1 MKSVFLCNDKQ
12 NPARVYSQ
20 ETRNALLHCARLSD
34 AVYSKEDVLTNKE
47 FFKDTEYVFSTWGMP
62 VFSADEVAD
71 IFPSLK
77 CIFYAAG
84 TVQYFARPFLEKGIK
99 VFSAWKANA
108 VPVAEYAVAQIILAN
123 KGFFGCAQRQ
133 SSGDIANARQ
143 LKNRYPGSYGEY
155 IGILGAG
162 AVGSLVIKMLKNYHL
177 RIKVFDPFLSAA
189 SAEALGVEK
198 CTLEEIFSNCFV
210 ISNHLANNNETKQIL
225 KKHHFESMR
234 KYATF
239 INTGRGAQVDEY
251 GLADVLSERPDITA
265 ILDVTEPEPPESG
278 HPFYRLENCI
288 LTPHIAGSN
297 GDEVQ
302 RMGEYMLDEYMRL
315 INHEPT
321 LYEVSLKMLETM
333 A

>member
-1 MKSVFLCNDKQ
+1 MKSVFLCNGMQ
-12 NPARVYSQ
+12 NPSRVYSQ
-20 ETRNALLHCARLSD
+20 DTRSALLRCADLSGTI
-34 AVYSKEDVLTNKE
+34 YSREDVLSNKDL
-47 FFKDTEYVFSTWGMP
+47 FKDTEYVFSTWGMP
-62 VFSADEVAD
+62 VFSAEEVAD

-84 TVQYFARPFLEKGIK
+84 TVQYFARPFIERGVK

-108 VPVAEYAVAQIILAN
+108 VPVAEYTVAQIILAN

-133 SSGDIANARQ
+133 SCGDVANAQQ
-143 LKNRYPGSYGEY
+143 LRNSYHGSYGEY

-162 AVGSLVIKMLKNYHL
+162 AVGGLVIKMLKNYRL
-177 RIKVFDPFLSAA
+177 RVKVFDPFLSDE
-189 SAEALGVEK
+189 SAKLLNVEK
-198 CTLEEIFSNCFV
+198 CSLEEIFSDCFV
-210 ISNHLANNNETKQIL
+210 VSNHLANNNETKQIL

-239 INTGRGAQVDEY
+239 INTGRGAQVDEC
-251 GLADVLSERPDITA
+251 GLAAVLAERPDITA
-265 ILDVTEPEPPESG
+265 ILDVTDPEPPESG
-278 HPFYRLENCI
+278 HPFYSLENCI

-297 GDEVQ
+297 GDEVK
-302 RMGEYMLDEYMRL
+302 RMGEYMLDEYMRFV
-315 INHEPT
+315 NNEPT